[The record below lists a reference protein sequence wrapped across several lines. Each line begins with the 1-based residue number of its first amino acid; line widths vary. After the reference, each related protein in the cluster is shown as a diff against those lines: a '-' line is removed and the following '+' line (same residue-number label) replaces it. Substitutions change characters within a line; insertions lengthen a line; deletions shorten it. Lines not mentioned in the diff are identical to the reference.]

1 MYHPTDRGS
10 LRPKMAELEEK
21 PQETDTAR
29 KRGRPKT
36 HSDDERRAFIADV
49 ARRTFVDLGYAGTTT
64 DIVATYCRISKQTL
78 YRLFSTKSALFLAA
92 VASHRQMMLA
102 LPRPEKEEGS
112 LQDVLE
118 RIFMIDLDDEGYRE
132 REAFIHVV
140 MRDSARVPELAEILR
155 KEGIERSRDSLAD
168 WLKGQAAAGRL
179 VLDDPQS
186 GARMLMDMIFG
197 GMRPGWLSREARRDH
212 LRRCIR
218 IFARGVSPT

>member
-1 MYHPTDRGS
+1 
-10 LRPKMAELEEK
+10 
-21 PQETDTAR
+21 
-29 KRGRPKT
+29 
-36 HSDDERRAFIADV
+36 
-49 ARRTFVDLGYAGTTT
+49 
-64 DIVATYCRISKQTL
+64 
-78 YRLFSTKSALFLAA
+78 
-92 VASHRQMMLA
+92 
-102 LPRPEKEEGS
+102 
-112 LQDVLE
+112 VLE